1 MKKQLFTPIA
11 LIAGAIGLML
21 MASCQKNYQA
31 PVVNRSSGLIQTAA
45 FTNAQAIALSSSSG
59 DTIFAVNVCRRGLLA
74 DTVAFASLPDT
85 IGKYLTANYTG
96 YTFKAAFKIQNAA
109 ATVQGYV
116 VAIKFNN
123 NPVALEFNAS
133 GIFTAVL
140 EQRQGPDLYNGPGW
154 HAGGRFGDRD
164 GQHPD
169 SVALSTLPAAI
180 TGYFTSNYPKDTLQ
194 HAFVNR
200 DTSYLVISKDTGIYA
215 TVLTKAGKLV
225 NRTEIY
231 PHVISQTKLTQAQ
244 LPAAISTYLTTTY
257 PGFVFENA
265 VEVKL
270 NGSAKAYIVI
280 IEDNTTKY
288 IVGFD
293 ANGNFVKAHTIR

>member
-1 MKKQLFTPIA
+1 MKKQLFTLVAPIV
-11 LIAGAIGLML
+11 GAIGLML
-21 MASCQKNYQA
+21 VASCQKNFQTPSA
-31 PVVNRSSGLIQTAA
+31 NNSTGLVKSTA
-45 FTNAQAIALSSSSG
+45 FTNAQAIALSSSAG
-59 DTIFAVNVCRRGLLA
+59 DTVYAVNVCRHGLLA
-74 DTVAFASLPDT
+74 DTVAFAALPDT
-85 IGKYLTANYTG
+85 IGKYLAANYAG
-96 YTFKAAFKIQNAA
+96 YTFKAAFKIQNSS

-123 NPVALEFNAS
+123 NPVALAFNAS

-140 EQRQGPDLYNGPGW
+140 EQRQGPDIYNGPGW
-154 HAGGRFGDRD
+154 HPGGRFGDRD

-169 SVALSTLPAAI
+169 SVALSALPAAI
-180 TGYFTSNYPKDTLQ
+180 TSYFTSNYPKDTLQ

-215 TVLTKAGKLV
+215 TVLTRAGKLV

-244 LPAAISTYLTTTY
+244 LPVAINTYLTTTY